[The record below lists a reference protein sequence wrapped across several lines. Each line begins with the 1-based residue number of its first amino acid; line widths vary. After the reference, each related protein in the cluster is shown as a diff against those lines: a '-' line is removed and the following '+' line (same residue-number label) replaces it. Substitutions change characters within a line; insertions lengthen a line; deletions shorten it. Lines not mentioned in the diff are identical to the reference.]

1 MCTVLVVVDASKQ
14 RSHSAI
20 PLPGSGSRVAQS
32 AMFACRLVTL
42 LRREGAEIENVV
54 RTRLGQVPQRLN
66 V

>member
-1 MCTVLVVVDASKQ
+1 ML
-14 RSHSAI
+14 
-20 PLPGSGSRVAQS
+20 
-32 AMFACRLVTL
+32 ACRLVTL